1 VPRQSKTTRQRLV
14 VLIGCLLGILAAP
27 ASALAADDL
36 IVLDGDPAPM
46 LQGTRTYAKVYIN
59 STLRL
64 TNNTVLNVDSLY
76 IGPRAQLQSCW
87 VPDPANPLEAGDP
100 AGCTNGRSLTIRSRG
115 AVQIAP
121 PISLLGGTGPSRSG
135 GTLFITGSS
144 VTLGGAV
151 DTSGTG
157 GFRSGNVTLATG
169 GLLRVQSVAA
179 PGAVVSLNGAL
190 GVSVGADVDVR
201 PYAGGPAFAG
211 QAPFAGSVGVA
222 SAAGN
227 ISIRSGVLA
236 DGAGAGGPGLSGG
249 GAGGVTLRGGDVRVG
264 NVQTSGGATQDQ
276 AGGNAGPIRIGARGR
291 ATLGSLTANGGT
303 AATGRAGQAAG
314 IEVLAARKVV
324 LGMASA
330 SGPSAPLGGGSGS
343 TVRLR
348 GSSIVATGIAAG
360 GGSGTL
366 GAASPGG
373 GAGGKIDVVAGGR
386 VVLPGLAAAGGNGA
400 GAGPA
405 GGGGIVTVV
414 GSRVLIYGGVDV
426 TGGAAPNA
434 PGGKTGIMTLRAT
447 GPLTVAGT
455 LDASGTAAPASVA
468 SPGGRV
474 AITAGGDASIAG
486 INVSGA
492 NGGTGGSAAGV
503 TVLRG
508 PRIDLGT
515 LTASGGNGVGSSNG
529 GRGGIVDIVTSGD
542 FTSFGA
548 IAPAGGSGAGGGAG
562 GPGGVVG
569 VTADDIAV
577 TGVDVTGGAPGAS
590 TGGLAG
596 HARLIAFGDLHVQ
609 NAVDASGTAAGAT
622 GAGTDGGAIYLRAGD
637 TLTAGSISVAGSG
650 GGLRGGHGSRIDLL
664 AHDATIGAIAGDGG
678 SGAGGAANAP
688 AGHAGGLFARATGR
702 LDVGALSFHGGNG
715 AGAGG
720 GASGGTI
727 DVTAADLDVAS
738 ATTAGG
744 TGGGRGANGGPV
756 KLDSTG
762 DLTVIGPVQADGGQG
777 APAPGA
783 GLPGSVG
790 GTAGK
795 ILLRAADGTLS
806 LGQGVTALGGDAGQ
820 PGAGSRGAAG
830 GRGGAV
836 DVVAR
841 RIGALQSIETTG
853 GDGSGPQ
860 DNAGPGGDG
869 GGVLVWSDDGVLD
882 GSRFVAT
889 GGGVGIP
896 GGLEGGQSPEQSPAD
911 VALSKKVV
919 SFSLRSPHAARVG
932 LVAQNGPQ
940 AGLLVSS
947 AGVAGRL
954 KAPAPLVCVAVR
966 YSVVAIGPSVG
977 WISNRGG
984 TVRAAAKRN
993 KSCRKAPAVTAIG
1006 RRVVVSLAAIAPTG
1020 YGVRI
1025 NTRVAGPGVARADAL
1040 VGTAVATSATAPV
1053 LRKGR
1058 AAIELR
1064 LPPALRHPGTYV
1076 VRLSGKALVG
1086 SRASRTKATF
1096 TLEVRP

>member
-1 VPRQSKTTRQRLV
+1 ML
-14 VLIGCLLGILAAP
+14 LGCLVGTLAAP
-27 ASALAADDL
+27 VSALAADDL
-36 IVLDGDPAPM
+36 VVLDGDPAPL

-76 IGPRAQLQSCW
+76 IGPRAQLLSCW

-115 AVQIAP
+115 AVQITP
-121 PISLLGGTGPSRSG
+121 PISLLGGTGPVRAG
-135 GTLFITGSS
+135 GTLFITGSAI
-144 VTLGGAV
+144 TLGGAV
-151 DTSGTG
+151 NTSGTG
-157 GFRSGNVTLATG
+157 GLPSGNVTLATG

-179 PGAVVSLNGAL
+179 PGAVVSLNGAR
-190 GVSVGADVDVR
+190 GVSVGTDVDVR
-201 PYAGGPAFAG
+201 PYAGGPAFPG
-211 QAPFAGSVGVA
+211 HAPFAGSVGMA
-222 SAAGN
+222 STAGN
-227 ISIRSGVLA
+227 ISIRSGVFA
-236 DGAGAGGPGLSGG
+236 DGASAAGAGLNGG

-264 NVQTSGGATQDQ
+264 NVQASGGATQDQ

-303 AATGRAGQAAG
+303 AATGGAGHAAG

-324 LGMASA
+324 LGAASA
-330 SGPSAPLGGGSGS
+330 SGPSAPLGGGNGS

-348 GSSIVATGIAAG
+348 GTSIVATGINAG

-373 GAGGKIDVVAGGR
+373 GAGGKIDVVASDR
-386 VVLPGLAAAGGNGA
+386 VVLPALVASGGNGA

-405 GGGGIVTVV
+405 GGGGSVTVV

-426 TGGAAPNA
+426 TGGAAPSA
-434 PGGKTGIMTLRAT
+434 PGGKTGAMTLRAT
-447 GPLTVAGT
+447 GPLTVVGT
-455 LDASGTAAPASVA
+455 LDASGTAAPGSAA

-474 AITAGGDASIAG
+474 AITAGGDAFIAG

-508 PRIDLGT
+508 PNIDLGA
-515 LTASGGNGVGSSNG
+515 LTATGGNGVGSSNG

-569 VTADDIAV
+569 LTGDDIAV

-596 HARLIAFGDLHVQ
+596 HARLVAFGDLHVL
-609 NAVDASGTAAGAT
+609 NAVDASGTAASGT

-637 TLTAGSISVAGSG
+637 TLTAGSISVAGGG
-650 GGLRGGHGSRIDLL
+650 GGLRGGHGSRIDVL

-678 SGAGGAANAP
+678 SGAAGAAP
-688 AGHAGGLFARATGR
+688 AGHAGGVFARLTGR
-702 LDVGALSFHGGNG
+702 LDGGALTFRGGNG

-720 GASGGTI
+720 GASGGTV
-727 DVTAADLDVAS
+727 DVTAADLDIAS

-762 DLTVIGPVQADGGQG
+762 DLTVIGTVQTDGAQG
-777 APAPGA
+777 APALGPGQ
-783 GLPGSVG
+783 PGFVG
-790 GTAGK
+790 GTAGTV
-795 ILLRAADGTLS
+795 LLRAAEGTLS
-806 LGQGVTALGGDAGQ
+806 LAQGVTALGGRAGG
-820 PGAGSRGAAG
+820 PGAGFLPGAAG

-836 DVVAR
+836 NVVAR
-841 RIGALQSIETTG
+841 HIGALQGIETTG

-869 GGVLVWSDDGVLD
+869 GGVLVWSDDSVLD

-896 GGLEGGQSPEQSPAD
+896 GGLEGGQSPEQSPSD
-911 VALSKKVV
+911 VALSKKRV

-940 AGLLVSS
+940 TGLLVSS
-947 AGVAGRL
+947 ARVAGPL
-954 KAPAPLVCVAVR
+954 KAPAPLACVAVR

-977 WISNRGG
+977 WISNPGG
-984 TVRAAAKRN
+984 TVRAPATKNKR
-993 KSCRKAPAVTAIG
+993 CRKAPTVTAIG
-1006 RRVVVSLAAIAPTG
+1006 KKLVVSLGAIAPTG

-1025 NTRVAGPGVARADAL
+1025 NTRVAGLGIARAEAL

-1058 AAIELR
+1058 ATIHLH

-1086 SRASRTKATF
+1086 SRTLKTKATF